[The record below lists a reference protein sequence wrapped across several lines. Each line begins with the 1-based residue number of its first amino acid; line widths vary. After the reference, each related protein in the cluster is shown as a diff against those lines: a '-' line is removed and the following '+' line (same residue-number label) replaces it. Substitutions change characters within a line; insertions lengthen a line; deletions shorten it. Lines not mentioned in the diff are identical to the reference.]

1 MEKTTLPPE
10 NSLMKTFSRNCVARY
25 LYMLF
30 WLIFALGLS
39 PLEVQGRRLLAPL
52 PPITYPPP
60 PGTELGPSATITFAD
75 AAQIQTQSTTGRFP
89 LVGLHPGEV
98 IDFVMEFPASLT
110 GNLVAAQPLDGGT
123 IIAALI
129 YSERNTRPRPIR
141 FQAGDQPGL
150 YRILI
155 TAGASRSMLHF
166 WVADARNPQNNRPV
180 LNPGH

>member
-1 MEKTTLPPE
+1 MMTTLH
-10 NSLMKTFSRNCVARY
+10 RNHVARY
-25 LYMLF
+25 LYILF
-30 WLIFALGLS
+30 GLIFALCL
-39 PLEVQGRRLLAPL
+39 PVLEVQGRTPL
-52 PPITYPPP
+52 PPVPPV
-60 PGTELGPSATITFAD
+60 TDELGPSATITFAD
-75 AAQIQTQSTTGRFP
+75 ATQIQTQSTTGRFP

-110 GNLVAAQPLDGGT
+110 GNSIAAQPLDGGT
-123 IIAALI
+123 IIAELI
-129 YSERNTRPRPIR
+129 YSERNTSPRPIR

>member
-1 MEKTTLPPE
+1 M
-10 NSLMKTFSRNCVARY
+10 NTFPRNCATRY
-25 LYMLF
+25 FYILF
-30 WLIFALGLS
+30 GLIFALGLS
-39 PLEVQGRRLLAPL
+39 PLEVQGRRLLPPL
-52 PPITYPPP
+52 PPVTD
-60 PGTELGPSATITFAD
+60 ELGPRATITFAD
-75 AAQIQTQSTTGRFP
+75 ATQIQTQSVGGRF
-89 LVGLHPGEV
+89 LLIGLHPGEV

-110 GNLVAAQPLDGGT
+110 GNSVAAQPLDGGT
-123 IIAALI
+123 IVAALL

-141 FQAGDQPGL
+141 FQVGDQPGL